1 MEDPL
6 TLALNLTGT
15 FAFGFSGGIL
25 AVRKQM
31 DLFGVLVLSVATGL
45 GGGILRDILL
55 GHIPPATLTDW
66 RYLAAAGLAGLLVFL
81 WFGKVVR
88 HGRFLTTFDAV
99 GLGIFTVTG
108 TTIALAAGLGPA
120 PAALL
125 GMLTGVGGG
134 VVRDVLAAE
143 VPLIFRSEIYAVA
156 SMLGAII
163 IIIASQIGFSGIPVE
178 VLAAV
183 ATFALR
189 MASVQR
195 GWRIPVA
202 RPRIDSNGGTTGS
215 STVPSR

>member
-1 MEDPL
+1 MEDLL
-6 TLALNLTGT
+6 TLALNLMGT
-15 FAFGFSGGIL
+15 FAFGLSGGIQ

-66 RYLAAAGLAGLLVFL
+66 RYLAAAGLAGLSVFF
-81 WFGKVVR
+81 WFSRFVHHGK
-88 HGRFLTTFDAV
+88 FLTTFDAV

-108 TTIALAAGLGPA
+108 TTIALGANLGPA

-134 VVRDVLAAE
+134 VMRDLLAAE

-163 IIIASQIGFSGIPVE
+163 IIVANQIGFSGIPVE

-183 ATFALR
+183 ATFTLR
-189 MASVQR
+189 MVSLQK
-195 GWRIPVA
+195 GWKIPVA
-202 RPRIDSNGGTTGS
+202 KPRIDTK
-215 STVPSR
+215 